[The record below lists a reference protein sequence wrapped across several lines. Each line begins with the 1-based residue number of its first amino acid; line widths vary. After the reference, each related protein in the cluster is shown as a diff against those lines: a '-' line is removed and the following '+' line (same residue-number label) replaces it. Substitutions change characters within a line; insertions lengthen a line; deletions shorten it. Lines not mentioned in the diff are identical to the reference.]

1 MGLVVVAVAVVGIV
15 VVGMDRLA
23 DDDKESLYM
32 CVTRW
37 RSAQL
42 YLHNSTKWKRNR
54 GESTVGCKIHY
65 SIYTS
70 YDVL

>member
-23 DDDKESLYM
+23 DDDKEVLYM
-32 CVTRW
+32 CMTRR

-42 YLHNSTKWKRNR
+42 YLHNSTK
-54 GESTVGCKIHY
+54 
-65 SIYTS
+65 
-70 YDVL
+70 